1 PRATVLRC
9 RVRYFTDG
17 VILGS
22 SEYVRG
28 FIGAV
33 QRDRKRKRPP
43 KVNPLRGAAW
53 GDVAVL
59 QGIRRQVFS

>member
-1 PRATVLRC
+1 
-9 RVRYFTDG
+9 
-17 VILGS
+17 
-22 SEYVRG
+22 
-28 FIGAV
+28 V